1 MESLNNIDPKYQ
13 KWVDDAIARG
23 WIHTIYSLR
32 DKFSVACP
40 RCKRLH
46 QPSETE
52 PVKCFNSECG
62 FEQDSIDKDDMESS
76 NKKKPY
82 EKPTVRASTSEEI
95 EAVKNLELLTKE
107 SAELQLAQHCYCNC
121 NKCFRA
127 RNFIA
132 NANVNGAKISA
143 TEPKYPLLA
152 AIHNTCEKL
161 GM

>member
-1 MESLNNIDPKYQ
+1 MELSN
-13 KWVDDAIARG
+13 
-23 WIHTIYSLR
+23 
-32 DKFSVACP
+32 
-40 RCKRLH
+40 
-46 QPSETE
+46 
-52 PVKCFNSECG
+52 
-62 FEQDSIDKDDMESS
+62 

-82 EKPTVRASTSEEI
+82 EKPTVRYSTSEEI

-107 SAELQLAQHCYCNC
+107 SAELQLAQHYCNC

-152 AIHNTCEKL
+152 AIHNACEKL